1 MKRSP
6 AEWAFRWIWNHP
18 EVTVVL
24 SGMNSQAMVEENI
37 SVASQ
42 AEANAF
48 TAADF
53 ELFNQVTQILSEK
66 IKIPCTGCNYCL
78 PCPQGVDIPTCF
90 SCYNDREIEGKT
102 AALSK
107 YIMQTSVKSQT
118 SNASLCSQCG
128 KCESHC
134 PQNISIRAELATV
147 AKTMEGFYYKP
158 TRFLI
163 KRFMKL

>member
-102 AALSK
+102 AALSL
-107 YIMQTSVKSQT
+107 
-118 SNASLCSQCG
+118 SLI
-128 KCESHC
+128 H
-134 PQNISIRAELATV
+134 I
-147 AKTMEGFYYKP
+147 
-158 TRFLI
+158 
-163 KRFMKL
+163 